1 MSRDSNLETITEAL
15 SAAIRRQAWEY
26 SSSYINI
33 FIQRV
38 IFSCTVPTP
47 MPDPAPTFENVDA
60 RAKEDWKRDTSPF
73 DRVRSVMRTAYEP
86 MTAATVA
93 KQSLTSEQTARKHLR
108 SLVEHGYVT
117 ETASPDSKATLYRR
131 ANDSLALEQA
141 RRILDETDADTLS
154 TRVLEMR
161 EQLREYG
168 ERFNANSP
176 DAAVRAHADIDSET
190 LLEWRTTR
198 RNLAFAEVALALS
211 GVEDVSGLTETV

>member
-1 MSRDSNLETITEAL
+1 
-15 SAAIRRQAWEY
+15 
-26 SSSYINI
+26 
-33 FIQRV
+33 
-38 IFSCTVPTP
+38 
-47 MPDPAPTFENVDA
+47 MPDPAPPFENVNE
-60 RAKEDWKRDTSPF
+60 RVKEDWKHDTSPF

-86 MTAATVA
+86 LPATTVA
-93 KQSLTSEQTARKHLR
+93 EKALTSEQTARKHLR
-108 SLVEHGYVT
+108 SLVEHGYVA

-141 RRILDETDADTLS
+141 RRILDETDVDTLS

-176 DAAVRAHADIDSET
+176 DAAVRASADIDPET
-190 LLEWRTTR
+190 LMEWRTTR

-211 GVEDVSGLTETV
+211 GVEDVSGVAEAA